1 VWRIGVLTVA
11 PLESAMPLLRNFHE
25 GLRDLG
31 YIQGRNIILERRSAG
46 GRLDKLPELA
56 AELVPLGVDLIV
68 ARQPADR
75 VAEMCELLREVFPRH
90 ESEVWV
96 YGDASGRGRPAQ
108 TGQSDYTV
116 ILQTMKT
123 YPVPLRLKVP
133 EANPLVSMRVNAV
146 NRLLR
151 DEHGQVRVLIDPS
164 CHELITDL
172 EQVLRDGQK
181 IKKTSRRSDPYFRRT
196 HVSDA
201 LGYALSYDAPPVSP
215 GAPYRPRITS
225 VPLPGYATTV
235 PQRPR

>member
-1 VWRIGVLTVA
+1 VSIGATKARVTEPPVPSTPA
-11 PLESAMPLLRNFHE
+11 FSRH
-25 GLRDLG
+25 
-31 YIQGRNIILERRSAG
+31 YHVRR
-46 GRLDKLPELA
+46 
-56 AELVPLGVDLIV
+56 ELVLEQGSI
-68 ARQPADR
+68 
-75 VAEMCELLREVFPRH
+75 AEMCERFREVFPRH

-133 EANPLVSMRVNAV
+133 EANTLVSMRVNAV

-181 IKKTSRRSDPYFRRT
+181 IKKTGRRSDPYFRRT

-201 LGYALSYDAPPVSP
+201 LSYCLAFDAPALGVASLHR
-215 GAPYRPRITS
+215 RPITVKPMS
-225 VPLPGYATTV
+225 YSFT
-235 PQRPR
+235 RPSGG

>member
-1 VWRIGVLTVA
+1 
-11 PLESAMPLLRNFHE
+11 MP
-25 GLRDLG
+25 
-31 YIQGRNIILERRSAG
+31 
-46 GRLDKLPELA
+46 P
-56 AELVPLGVDLIV
+56 
-68 ARQPADR
+68 
-75 VAEMCELLREVFPRH
+75 
-90 ESEVWV
+90 
-96 YGDASGRGRPAQ
+96 GRGRPVQ

-151 DEHGQVRVLIDPS
+151 DEHGQVRVLVDPS

-181 IKKTSRRSDPYFRRT
+181 IKKTTRRSDPYFRRT

-201 LGYALSYDAPPVSP
+201 LSYCLAFNAPALGAAALNRRPITVKPMSYSFAQS
-215 GAPYRPRITS
+215 
-225 VPLPGYATTV
+225 
-235 PQRPR
+235 

>member
-1 VWRIGVLTVA
+1 LNGEWLPGLTGARAYPAFDRAVHVRPA
-11 PLESAMPLLRNFHE
+11 PPVTPYLPLLWSWDFNVEPLCSVVAQKIDGTYHV
-25 GLRDLG
+25 
-31 YIQGRNIILERRSAG
+31 RR
-46 GRLDKLPELA
+46 
-56 AELVPLGVDLIV
+56 ELVLEQGSI
-68 ARQPADR
+68 
-75 VAEMCELLREVFPRH
+75 AEMCERFREAFPRH
-90 ESEVWV
+90 ESEVWL

-108 TGQSDYTV
+108 TGQSDYNGHSPDDEDLPGAAPAQGAGGQSPGV
-116 ILQTMKT
+116 DAGERGK
-123 YPVPLRLKVP
+123 PAAK
-133 EANPLVSMRVNAV
+133 
-146 NRLLR
+146 